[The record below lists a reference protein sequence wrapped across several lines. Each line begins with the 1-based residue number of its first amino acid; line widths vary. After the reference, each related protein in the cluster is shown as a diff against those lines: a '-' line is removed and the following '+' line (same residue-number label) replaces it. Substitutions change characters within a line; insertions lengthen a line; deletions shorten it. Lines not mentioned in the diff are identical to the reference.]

1 VGSFGPWGGDWRGRL
16 NTPEDFAAAWREG
29 VRDLNRLQHDL
40 EGTGD
45 IGRDIQNMLR
55 QMQQLDPYQFPNHPE
70 LVDQII
76 SRLVSG
82 VEGVELQLRRMTDDK
97 NGGGN
102 VRSATGETVP
112 AGYADAVAEYFRRLS
127 KK

>member
-1 VGSFGPWGGDWRGRL
+1 
-16 NTPEDFAAAWREG
+16 
-29 VRDLNRLQHDL
+29 VRDLGRLQHEL
-40 EGTGD
+40 EGQPD
-45 IGRDIQNMLR
+45 VARDVQNLVK
-55 QMQQLDPYQFPNHPE
+55 QMQGLDPYQFQNHPE

-97 NGGGN
+97 NGGN
-102 VRSATGETVP
+102 IRSATGETVAP
-112 AGYADAVAEYFRRLS
+112 GYADAVAEYFRRLS

>member
-1 VGSFGPWGGDWRGRL
+1 MGK
-16 NTPEDFAAAWREG
+16 
-29 VRDLNRLQHDL
+29 
-40 EGTGD
+40 
-45 IGRDIQNMLR
+45 DIQNMLR

-102 VRSATGETVP
+102 VRSAAGETVP
-112 AGYADAVAEYFRRLS
+112 PGYADAVAEYFRRLS

>member
-1 VGSFGPWGGDWRGRL
+1 MVEIVHAGAAEMPVGNREARGL
-16 NTPEDFAAAWREG
+16 D
-29 VRDLNRLQHDL
+29 DM
-40 EGTGD
+40 
-45 IGRDIQNMLR
+45 GRDIQNLVR
-55 QMQQLDPYQFPNHPE
+55 QMQQLDPYLFPNHPE
-70 LVDQII
+70 LVDQIL

-97 NGGGN
+97 NGGN

-112 AGYADAVAEYFRRLS
+112 PGFADAVAEYFRRLS